1 MEFVYVIVF
10 NTIDGRAITRTG
22 AGLFYP
28 TDVKALRLED
38 QLWAITE
45 EYNVRPE
52 SIEVFIQFKGEYDGE
67 TTPKRIEGPKTET
80 PR

>member
-10 NTIDGRAITRTG
+10 NTVDGRAITRTG
-22 AGLFYP
+22 SGLFYP
-28 TDVKALRLED
+28 TDERAFRLED

-45 EYNVRPE
+45 EYNVRPD
-52 SIEVFIQFKGEYDGE
+52 SIEVFIQFKGEYDGKA
-67 TTPKRIEGPKTET
+67 TPKRIEGPKTET